1 MTLLVCLFLD
11 SWNYWLSIRNNLD
24 PGLAHIRRRPSLC
37 RPFGSVDVIVTFT
50 STGCGFTHVNLRF

>member
-11 SWNYWLSIRNNLD
+11 SWNYRLSIRNNQD
-24 PGLAHIRRRPSLC
+24 PGWRIFDVDPAFVGL
-37 RPFGSVDVIVTFT
+37 FGSVDVIVTFT